1 MCYDFSSQLK
11 SLKGNEAMK
20 PDLKILAFVMM
31 FFLFITNA
39 NAVASK
45 IEFIPNPN
53 EAPQITL
60 QKAFGGSVSS
70 SSAIDSTEDCTKDG
84 LNHLNIVEDDL
95 FPYALSITQHGDVD
109 LDCNSKNLNDQLA
122 RSRYEFKVPRPNKG
136 NESLSQVLYENETSI
151 WKIDVKLDKNFI
163 LPSNETLFFEHI
175 IQAKPR
181 EVRDINKAAKDL
193 INDKLD
199 PRLRVSI
206 HRDMTDGRDILK
218 LRLNSTD
225 DAGQFRM
232 LNEQI
237 LVDFNNPTRDLRGK
251 WLKVNLSAVWS
262 NDGRVDYSLSEYTSA
277 TETKPIVHLVQEG
290 IDLWDNVWSEIYFKG
305 GLYAGRVAVTD
316 KRGKTVMKNGKIVYK
331 TGIPTNTIYFNRIE
345 LDKR

>member
-1 MCYDFSSQLK
+1 
-11 SLKGNEAMK
+11 
-20 PDLKILAFVMM
+20 MM

-45 IEFIPNPN
+45 IEFTPNPN
-53 EAPQITL
+53 EKPQITL

-95 FPYALSITQHGDVD
+95 FPYALSITQHGDID

-122 RSRYEFKVPRPNKG
+122 RARYEFKVPRPDKG
-136 NESLSQVLYENETSI
+136 NESLSQVLYENETSD
-151 WKIDVKLDKNFI
+151 WHIDLKLAKDFI
-163 LPSNETLFFEHI
+163 LPKHQENLLFQHI

-181 EVRDINKAAKDL
+181 EPRDISKAAKDL

-206 HRDMTDGRDILK
+206 LRDMADGRDILK
-218 LRLNSTD
+218 LRLNASD
-225 DAGQFRM
+225 DFGGFHM
-232 LNEQI
+232 LNEQVI
-237 LVDFNNPTRDLRGK
+237 YDFNHPTKDLRGT
-251 WLKVNLSAVWS
+251 WLKIDLIAVWS
-262 NDGRVDYSLSEYTSA
+262 NDGRLDYTLSEYTSA
-277 TETKPIVHLVQEG
+277 TETKPIVHLVQEN
-290 IDLWDNVWSEIYFKG
+290 IDLFDNVWSEIYFKA

-316 KRGKTVMKNGKIVYK
+316 KRGKNLMKNGKILYK

>member
-1 MCYDFSSQLK
+1 MDGSELTNK
-11 SLKGNEAMK
+11 AMK
-20 PDLKILAFVMM
+20 MKPNLKISAFIMV
-31 FFLFITNA
+31 FLLSITNA

-95 FPYALSITQHGDVD
+95 FPYALSITQHGDID
-109 LDCNSKNLNDQLA
+109 LDCNSKNLNDQLE
-122 RSRYEFKVPRPNKG
+122 RSRYEVKVPRPNKG

-151 WKIDVKLDKNFI
+151 WSIDLKLAKDFI
-163 LPSNETLFFEHI
+163 LPKHQENLLFQHI

-181 EVRDINKAAKDL
+181 EPRDLSKAAKDL
-193 INDKLD
+193 INDKLE

-206 HRDMTDGRDILK
+206 LRDMENGRDILK
-218 LRLNSTD
+218 LRLNATD
-225 DAGQFRM
+225 DAGQFRI

-237 LVDFNNPTRDLRGK
+237 LVDFNNPTKDLRGK
-251 WLKVNLSAVWS
+251 WLKVQLLAVWS
-262 NDGRVDYSLSEYTSA
+262 NNGRVDYTLSEYTSA
-277 TETKPIVHLVQEG
+277 TETKQIVHLIQED
-290 IDLWDNVWSEIYFKG
+290 IDLWDNVWSEIYFKA